1 MKIVIIY
8 PYFLEA
14 RIHTEEIRVP
24 PQGIFYVAAL
34 LKEHGFDVDILNWHD
49 VHRTPERVTHILRT
63 VNPDVI
69 GFSVLHAN
77 RWGAIEI
84 ARVARKVN
92 PNVQIVFGGIGATCL
107 WEHFL
112 THFPEVDFVAIG
124 EAEYSFLELV
134 QALDSSDPSAIEHIA
149 GIALRKDNRPH
160 LNPCRTA
167 VEEMDQLPHPAKY
180 FTYQHLSMTR
190 GCPGK
195 CTFCGSPNFWG
206 MAVRSHSPAYF
217 VDELEMLFRKG
228 VAFFHVSDDTFTLK
242 KDRVIAVCREIC
254 DRGLDIQWAAIS
266 RVDCV
271 DEEVLFWMRK
281 AGCIQI
287 SYGVESGSEKIR
299 RKLKKNFSTAQIEKA
314 FALTIRYGILAR
326 AYFIYGCPAE
336 TDATIQAS
344 IDLMCRI
351 RPLSVIFYIL
361 DIFPGTRLYE
371 EYLKRAGGDDDI
383 WLERIEDILYFETD
397 PNLSEEQVLA
407 YGKKLRDAFY
417 ETLPEFVERI
427 ELIDRD
433 DMAALHADF
442 LSRLAMT
449 FDHGDYAAVAA
460 IRGKA
465 DIAAKLYRRALDY
478 APDARSFLGLGISLQ
493 KQGNLIAAIDLV
505 GQGLDHFPE
514 NEQLNVCQAI
524 NHMNS
529 GAFEKAL
536 SHLLPFRQSIHNIPY
551 IAECY
556 RQMGDLTRADE
567 IMHGLHRVQ

>member
-1 MKIVIIY
+1 MKIRIIY
-8 PYFLEA
+8 PYFLDA
-14 RIHTEEIRVP
+14 RVHEDEIRVP
-24 PQGIFYVAAL
+24 PLGMFYVAAL

-49 VHRTPERVTHILRT
+49 VHRTPERVTDILRT
-63 VNPDVI
+63 VSPDVI

-84 ARVARKVN
+84 ARVAKKVN
-92 PNVQIVFGGIGATCL
+92 PNVKIVFGGVGATHL

-112 THFPEVDFVAIG
+112 THFPEVDYVAIG
-124 EAEYSFLELV
+124 EAETSFLELV
-134 QALDSSDPSAIEHIA
+134 QALDGSEPSAIEHIA

-167 VEEMDQLPHPAKY
+167 VRDLDQLPNPAQY

-326 AYFIYGCPAE
+326 AYFIYGCPGE

-344 IDLMCRI
+344 IDLIRRI

-371 EYLKRAGGDDDI
+371 DYLKRAGNNDDI
-383 WLERIEDILYFETD
+383 WLDRIEDILYFETD
-397 PNLSEEQVLA
+397 PDLSEEQVLVF
-407 YGKKLRDAFY
+407 GKKLRGAFY
-417 ETLPEFVERI
+417 EYLPECVEQI

-433 DMAALHADF
+433 DMATRHADF

-449 FDHGDYAAVAA
+449 FDHGDYAAVDEIPAKQEIA
-460 IRGKA
+460 RNLYQKA
-465 DIAAKLYRRALDY
+465 LSYH
-478 APDARSFLGLGISLQ
+478 PDARAYLGLGLLLQ
-493 KQGNLIAAIDLV
+493 KAGRFEASTKLL
-505 GQGLDHFPE
+505 GEGTGHFPAD
-514 NEQLNVCQAI
+514 EQLNVCLGVSYMNLERYEDALNCFEPFGHSKQAQGFI
-524 NHMNS
+524 Q
-529 GAFEKAL
+529 ACRQAL
-536 SHLLPFRQSIHNIPY
+536 R
-551 IAECY
+551 
-556 RQMGDLTRADE
+556 
-567 IMHGLHRVQ
+567 